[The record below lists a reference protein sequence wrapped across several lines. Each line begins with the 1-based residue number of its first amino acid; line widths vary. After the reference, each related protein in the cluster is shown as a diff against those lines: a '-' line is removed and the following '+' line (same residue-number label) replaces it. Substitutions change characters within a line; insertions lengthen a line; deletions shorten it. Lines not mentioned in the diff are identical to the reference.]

1 MFGGSFTL
9 VLRVCLSADLGRRS
23 EGFVGFTFIKEGQW
37 WLGAQ
42 FFQKRLRIVW
52 AAVPARRCNDVLRG
66 SCSKKERGPDV
77 FVGSFTQGRWGYCWW
92 QF

>member
-42 FFQKRLRIVW
+42 FFSKTAQDSLG
-52 AAVPARRCNDVLRG
+52 G
-66 SCSKKERGPDV
+66 SSSKEV
-77 FVGSFTQGRWGYCWW
+77 
-92 QF
+92 